1 MARRKKTHDPFRGF
15 DSSREV
21 IRLEVMIHMRCTLS
35 LRSVEYL
42 LFERG
47 IDICHETVR
56 LCPRSPIIR
65 RSCVDCEAD
74 RAPVKGQSRPQIGL
88 AYFLAIR
95 RPPSSEPV
103 LRSAPEC

>member
-21 IRLEVMIHMRCTLS
+21 IRLDVMIHMRCTLS

-47 IDICHETVR
+47 IDICHENVR
-56 LCPRSPIIR
+56 LWWNPGGP
-65 RSCVDCEAD
+65 
-74 RAPVKGQSRPQIGL
+74 GL
-88 AYFLAIR
+88 SVWT
-95 RPPSSEPV
+95 PSM
-103 LRSAPEC
+103 